1 MVLKKQTVW
10 LLTMLSLMVVLSAY
24 YLFNHEAA
32 ELPADL
38 VNNDEGMIDMVGDME
53 SDFTSSLPDG
63 NEFFLTQNYEK
74 QVRRAA
80 QLSDYWNMLS
90 KDVSAEVIN
99 ETMEKISAIEHMADA
114 EFAIESM
121 LKTEGFEEALV
132 IADAGRVNV
141 VVKAEELDNLQVVK
155 IINLVREH
163 LDVAGHHVKVTLH
176 N

>member
-24 YLFNHEAA
+24 YLFNHETA
-32 ELPADL
+32 EMPTDL
-38 VNNDEGMIDMVGDME
+38 VNQDGVLDMVGDMD

-63 NEFFLTQNYEK
+63 NEFFLAQNYEK

-80 QLSDYWNMLS
+80 LISDYYNLLS
-90 KDVSAEVIN
+90 ADVSAEVIN
-99 ETMEKISAIEHMADA
+99 ETMEKIATIEHLADA

-141 VVKAEELDNLQVVK
+141 VVKADELDNLQVVK
-155 IINLVREH
+155 IINMVRQH
-163 LDVAGHHVKVTLH
+163 LDVAGQHVKVTLH